1 MYRTYQNEMYPLFN
15 LPVLF
20 LMLLQEDL
28 FLFLNL
34 STKLLLRRKKQLI
47 LAREY
52 GFVVRRQGETHR
64 RVVLL
69 RAEQYAN
76 GRILVRLLLVAVV
89 VVDIELKLPK
99 VLMRQ
104 LVIFYLSPRTNVTG
118 GCRTQGRRNTRHPP
132 LEASSV
138 WRQRRIL
145 SPSPEGNRR
154 YAR

>member
-1 MYRTYQNEMYPLFN
+1 
-15 LPVLF
+15 
-20 LMLLQEDL
+20 MLLQEDL

-34 STKLLLRRKKQLI
+34 RPKLLLRRKKQLI

-52 GFVVRRQGETHR
+52 GFVVLRQGEPYR

-69 RAEQYAN
+69 SAEQYAN

-104 LVIFYLSPRTNVTG
+104 LVIFYLLCCVDNYVVLMSQTAD
-118 GCRTQGRRNTRHPP
+118 C
-132 LEASSV
+132 
-138 WRQRRIL
+138 
-145 SPSPEGNRR
+145 
-154 YAR
+154 

>member
-1 MYRTYQNEMYPLFN
+1 MDGQPVTTAQVCAAYIAAKRHFFIL
-15 LPVLF
+15 VLF

-34 STKLLLRRKKQLI
+34 RPKLLLRRKKQLI

-52 GFVVRRQGETHR
+52 GFVVLRQGEPYR

-69 RAEQYAN
+69 SAEQYAN

-104 LVIFYLSPRTNVTG
+104 LVIFYLLCCVDNYV
-118 GCRTQGRRNTRHPP
+118 
-132 LEASSV
+132 V
-138 WRQRRIL
+138 
-145 SPSPEGNRR
+145 
-154 YAR
+154 

>member
-1 MYRTYQNEMYPLFN
+1 MYRPYHFQMYRTYQNEMYPLFH

-34 STKLLLRRKKQLI
+34 RPKLLLRRKKQLI

-52 GFVVRRQGETHR
+52 GFVVLRQGEPYR

-104 LVIFYLSPRTNVTG
+104 FVIFYLLCCVDNYV
-118 GCRTQGRRNTRHPP
+118 
-132 LEASSV
+132 V
-138 WRQRRIL
+138 
-145 SPSPEGNRR
+145 
-154 YAR
+154 